1 MPQGDMVP
9 SGTWGQVQL
18 TRPAKTPKTG
28 GRGPRA
34 CPGAGGD
41 SSCLPAKPGCFIT
54 IVQSFPP
61 SIWSTSFSGWNSILQ
76 IFTGKRATPSSSQY
90 VFLVAKKLSA
100 HLLQEGHQDYPLP
113 HSFLAPFNNNY
124 SVYTVYNCSL
134 FLSADVKEK
143 DGGRECH

>member
-9 SGTWGQVQL
+9 SETWGQVQL
-18 TRPAKTPKTG
+18 TRPAKTPRTG

-61 SIWSTSFSGWNSILQ
+61 SIWSTSFSGWNSLLQ

-90 VFLVAKKLSA
+90 
-100 HLLQEGHQDYPLP
+100 
-113 HSFLAPFNNNY
+113 
-124 SVYTVYNCSL
+124 CSL
-134 FLSADVKEK
+134 WPRSSQLTSYRKAVKTTLYHTLFWPLSTTTTQFTLFITALSLSF
-143 DGGRECH
+143 